1 MIAIIAISVLTITGL
16 GMTGYLIYRR
26 GLRYAKGIERGIK
39 MVPILINLP
48 PASEDVEV
56 GGRDVRD
63 VMQERNSQAEV
74 LYNLIAS
81 TATKGFKSKFFGQRH
96 IGFEIVAIDGIIRFY
111 AAVPVAMVSVIK
123 QAILT
128 AYPGAQLEEV
138 EDHNIFSEAG
148 KISGTYGGEVKLK
161 KEYSYPIATFN
172 ELQRDAVS
180 GLINSLKSLEEGDG
194 ATIQILLRPASE
206 GWEKNTENLAKKL
219 GEDDDS
225 KGFSLKHVLQA
236 PFKVPESSDD
246 GSSKA
251 PKQLSNTEQ
260 STIEAIERKGKA
272 SGYEVLIR
280 VIASSATA
288 SRAQANTNNIV
299 AAFSLFDAPGLNG
312 FKFEPAKNIENF
324 VTDFIFRFFPP
335 EKNKMV
341 LNSIELST
349 LFHFPDDQFTKTSQI
364 QRQQSKQ
371 IEGPNNI
378 SQTGVLVGHNVHHG
392 VKKEIRLNDND
403 RRRHVYIVGQTGT
416 GKSVLLEN
424 MMVQDMRDGKGFAF
438 IDPHGDAAE
447 ELLGMLPKERAEDVI
462 YFDPGDMDNPPGLNL
477 FEYHTED
484 QKDFLIQEAINMLE
498 KLYDPHN
505 QGIVGPRYHHMFRNA
520 ALTVMADP
528 AGGTFI
534 DVSKLFRDPQFVKD
548 KLKHVQ
554 DKTVL
559 EFWQKEMPAA
569 QRSSDHGEMVS
580 WFVSKFG
587 AFLSNQMMRNIIG
600 QSQSSFDLRDVMDNR
615 KILIANLSKG
625 RLGELNSKL
634 LGMIFV
640 MKFQAAAMSR
650 ASVPEDQRVDFSLY
664 VDEFQ
669 NFSTESFAHILSEA
683 RKYRLNLIV
692 ANQFIS
698 QLSEEVREAVFGNVG
713 TIVSFRSG
721 PNDAD
726 FLVKQFA
733 PTFNER
739 DLVNMPNYNTAI
751 RLMNDGLPTK
761 PFSLATL
768 PPIGSANPK
777 LIQAVKQLSSI
788 KYGKPRQ
795 EVEDEIFDRLS
806 TKPPPSPFDSLA
818 SSRREE
824 SSEGSQA
831 SGSRPRPDS
840 SATSSQGGQ
849 SFLDEWLAKRRQ
861 HMQQPSQQGGRVS
874 ASDGATNNTQEGR
887 FSMNPDQSQNQN
899 QNQNQ
904 PSSQQPNNN
913 QAYPPQSEPQNTDN
927 KPDQNFRST
936 AHRKS
941 VTPPPP
947 KQPPVL
953 PQDDSVG
960 HTQQSSAGLQPG
972 QSVPGAHF
980 ASSQQAPQAQT
991 NAQPQSEG
999 IHGQQAPLGQ
1009 SQVHSQAD
1017 GQASSSSSQQ
1027 PLSDQAQPQAPPQ
1040 PEPAES
1046 VTPPTQPQQ
1055 ASPQTPSHQEQPQGQ
1070 ATPQQTAGP
1079 DTNTPPSED
1088 EFSLPP
1094 STDDIPSATPPISQ
1108 PSTGQ
1113 PTSSPAPSSQP
1124 ESKPLEGS
1132 QPGPTTSNQPAPS
1145 EHADSQR
1152 GSQQPLQPA
1161 AQSDTLET
1169 DKETQN
1175 YAAAINGNVNTQK
1188 DSEPAPPQNNSS
1200 AQGQDTDG
1208 GSEAATDK
1216 EGRGDTS
1223 SEDNRRESND
1233 VAAGAQ
1239 IGDQQES
1246 ESTSDRP
1253 QSSPDQQADKA
1264 EGEDESSGNET
1275 AAKPSPNLESMKDE
1289 LPKELG
1295 PELASSSNE
1304 EEATAG
1310 SDDEQQGPEK
1320 GNKSG
1325 SQDDAA
1331 SLEAMKDEL
1340 SKELGS
1346 EVTVNSPGEGTDSAA
1361 DNKQQEPEPNTDTA
1375 TSQPPQQDGSSDTS
1389 AKPQSE
1395 TKDGSQK
1402 PESNIPHLKPG
1413 EVYIDEDG
1421 NVHKG

>member
-1 MIAIIAISVLTITGL
+1 MIAIIVISVLTIAGL
-16 GMTGYLIYRR
+16 GLTGYLIYRR

-219 GEDDDS
+219 GEDDGG
-225 KGFSLKHVLQA
+225 KGFSLKHILQA
-236 PFKVPESSDD
+236 PFKVPESGDD
-246 GSSKA
+246 SSSKT

-260 STIEAIERKGKA
+260 STIEAIERKAKA

-335 EKNKMV
+335 ERNKMI

-349 LFHFPDDQFTKTSQI
+349 LFHFPDDQFTKTSQV

-371 IEGPNNI
+371 VEGPNNI
-378 SQTGVLVGHNVHHG
+378 SQTGVLVGNNVHHG

-424 MMVQDMRDGKGFAF
+424 MMVQDIRDGKGFAF

-447 ELLGMLPKERAEDVI
+447 EILGMLPKERAEDVI

-600 QSQSSFDLRDVMDNR
+600 QSQSSFDLREVMDNR

-751 RLMNDGLPTK
+751 RLMNGGLPTK

-777 LIQAVKQLSSI
+777 LIEAVKQLSSI
-788 KYGKPRQ
+788 KYGRPRQ

-818 SSRREE
+818 SSRQ
-824 SSEGSQA
+824 EGS
-831 SGSRPRPDS
+831 SSNSRDSRPATSSSSDS
-840 SATSSQGGQ
+840 SSSQGGQ

-861 HMQQPSQQGGRVS
+861 HMQQSDQKKSRVS
-874 ASDGATNNTQEGR
+874 ASDSHANQTQEGR
-887 FSMNPDQSQNQN
+887 FNMNPDQHQNQSN
-899 QNQNQ
+899 
-904 PSSQQPNNN
+904 SQQSSSGR
-913 QAYPPQSEPQNTDN
+913 PQSFQPESHSEDG
-927 KPDQNFRST
+927 KPDEAVRSSS
-936 AHRKS
+936 HRKS

-953 PQDDSVG
+953 PQDNPADQTSQ
-960 HTQQSSAGLQPG
+960 TSAVPQPG

-980 ASSQQAPQAQT
+980 ASSQYAPQSQSNT
-991 NAQPQSEG
+991 QPQSEG
-999 IHGQQAPLGQ
+999 MHGQQAPLGQ
-1009 SQVHSQAD
+1009 SQVNSQAG
-1017 GQASSSSSQQ
+1017 GQASIDSLSQQ
-1027 PLSDQAQPQAPPQ
+1027 TLPDQSQPQNPSQPQPETYEATTPPPQ
-1040 PEPAES
+1040 PQ
-1046 VTPPTQPQQ
+1046 QPSSQSP
-1055 ASPQTPSHQEQPQGQ
+1055 SPQEQSNDHMS
-1070 ATPQQTAGP
+1070 PQQTSGP
-1079 DTNTPPSED
+1079 DANTSPPEE
-1088 EFSLPP
+1088 EFSLP
-1094 STDDIPSATPPISQ
+1094 SSRDYLSSDTPPISQ

-1188 DSEPAPPQNNSS
+1188 YPEPAPPQNNSS
-1200 AQGQDTDG
+1200 AQGQGADT
-1208 GSEAATDK
+1208 GSDEVAGD
-1216 EGRGDTS
+1216 EERGDTS

-1233 VAAGAQ
+1233 NGLGNQ
-1239 IGDQQES
+1239 IGDQQEP
-1246 ESTSDRP
+1246 ESKSDTY
-1253 QSSPDQQADKA
+1253 QSSPGQQADKA
-1264 EGEDESSGNET
+1264 EGEDETEGDET

-1289 LPKELG
+1289 LSKELG
-1295 PELASSSNE
+1295 PELVSSSNE
-1304 EEATAG
+1304 EEAVDE
-1310 SDDEQQGPEK
+1310 SDYEQQDSEEGYKP
-1320 GNKSG
+1320 GG
-1325 SQDDAA
+1325 QDDAA

-1340 SKELGS
+1340 SKELES
-1346 EVTVNSPGEGTDSAA
+1346 EVTVNSREEGTDSAA
-1361 DNKQQEPEPNTDTA
+1361 DNKQQEPEPHTDTT
-1375 TSQPPQQDGSSDTS
+1375 TSQPAQQEGSPDAS
-1389 AKPQSE
+1389 AQPQSE
-1395 TKDGSQK
+1395 TKDESQK
-1402 PESNIPHLKPG
+1402 PESNIPDLKPG